1 MLSDDRLIA
10 GPVAFALPLTAV
22 HTLSEESLLVLS
34 SHIAHRRLKPPQP
47 LFLPLELLL

>member
-22 HTLSEESLLVLS
+22 HTLSEESLLVL
-34 SHIAHRRLKPPQP
+34 KPPQP